1 MLLFYKYLY
10 LTGQIRYSLSSSYA
24 SEPVE
29 RFSIDRLTGT
39 VRLAR
44 LLDFEE
50 RQLYNLTVRAK
61 DRGTPSLTS
70 LAHLAV
76 EVVDVN
82 ENLYAPRFK
91 DFVTEASV
99 KENAPVGTLVT
110 RLTATDA
117 DPVGD
122 DSRLSYFIRGG
133 NGLGL
138 FSIDNEGRKR
148 SPVFVSS
155 F

>member
-1 MLLFYKYLY
+1 M
-10 LTGQIRYSLSSSYA
+10 
-24 SEPVE
+24 E

-39 VRLAR
+39 VRLVR
-44 LLDFEE
+44 PLDFEE

-61 DRGTPSLTS
+61 DRGSPSLTS

-138 FSIDNEGRKR
+138 FSIDNEGRKL
-148 SPVFVSS
+148 ST
-155 F
+155 